1 MALYVNTNVSSI
13 NAQRKLTNATNSLN
27 VSYQRL
33 SSGLRINSAKDDA
46 AGLQISDRLTS
57 QINGLNQG
65 NRNTNDGI
73 ALAQTIEGALDET
86 TNMLQRIRTLAV
98 QSANGTNT
106 KEDRQALQQ
115 EVDKLSAEITRIAK
129 LDGANPTNTGGKS
142 LIPGGANQGK
152 ITFQVGANAGD
163 TLALAW
169 SRAFTMSGL
178 FSQVIGNWNADKGVA
193 KRKVDSQTEQFVW
206 QVSTADTA
214 TKTLA
219 NIDAFIQKVD
229 SKRSELGA
237 IQNRMESTIRNQ
249 ANISE
254 NEADARS
261 RIRDT
266 DFASET
272 AALTQNNIIQQASQS
287 VLAQANQRPT
297 IALSL
302 FIIQQA
308 SQSVLAQ
315 ANQRPTIALSLLGQ

>member
-1 MALYVNTNVSSI
+1 
-13 NAQRKLTNATNSLN
+13 
-27 VSYQRL
+27 
-33 SSGLRINSAKDDA
+33 
-46 AGLQISDRLTS
+46 
-57 QINGLNQG
+57 
-65 NRNTNDGI
+65 
-73 ALAQTIEGALDET
+73 
-86 TNMLQRIRTLAV
+86 MLQRIRTLAV

-129 LDGANPTNTGGKS
+129 QTTFAGATVLDGANPTNTGGKS

-178 FSQVIGNWNADKGVA
+178 YSQVLGNNFQAGKGIA
-193 KRKVDSQTEQFVW
+193 ERKVDSQTAQYVW
-206 QVSTADTA
+206 QVSTAETA
-214 TKTLA
+214 TQTLA

-302 FIIQQA
+302 
-308 SQSVLAQ
+308 
-315 ANQRPTIALSLLGQ
+315 LGQ

>member
-33 SSGLRINSAKDDA
+33 ASGLRINSAKDDA
-46 AGLQISDRLTS
+46 AGLQIADRLTS

-106 KEDRQALQQ
+106 AEDRAALQQ

-129 LDGANPTNTGGKS
+129 QTTFAGAKVLDGAGANS
-142 LIPGGANQGK
+142 LIPGGTNQGK

-169 SRAFTMSGL
+169 SQAFSMSGL
-178 FSQVIGNWNADKGVA
+178 YSQVFKQQGQIADKGIT
-193 KRKVDSQTEQFVW
+193 KKVVDGQTAQYVW

-214 TKTLA
+214 TKTLT

-229 SKRSELGA
+229 SKRAELGA
-237 IQNRMESTIRNQ
+237 LQNRMESTIRNQ
-249 ANISE
+249 ANVAE
-254 NEADARS
+254 NESDARS

-302 FIIQQA
+302 
-308 SQSVLAQ
+308 
-315 ANQRPTIALSLLGQ
+315 LG

>member
-1 MALYVNTNVSSI
+1 
-13 NAQRKLTNATNSLN
+13 
-27 VSYQRL
+27 
-33 SSGLRINSAKDDA
+33 
-46 AGLQISDRLTS
+46 
-57 QINGLNQG
+57 
-65 NRNTNDGI
+65 
-73 ALAQTIEGALDET
+73 
-86 TNMLQRIRTLAV
+86 MLQRIRTLAV

-106 KEDRQALQQ
+106 AEDRKALQQ

-129 LDGANPTNTGGKS
+129 QTTFAGATVLDGANPTNTGGKS

-237 IQNRMESTIRNQ
+237 IQNHSP
-249 ANISE
+249 
-254 NEADARS
+254 
-261 RIRDT
+261 
-266 DFASET
+266 
-272 AALTQNNIIQQASQS
+272 ALLRCA
-287 VLAQANQRPT
+287 
-297 IALSL
+297 
-302 FIIQQA
+302 
-308 SQSVLAQ
+308 
-315 ANQRPTIALSLLGQ
+315 